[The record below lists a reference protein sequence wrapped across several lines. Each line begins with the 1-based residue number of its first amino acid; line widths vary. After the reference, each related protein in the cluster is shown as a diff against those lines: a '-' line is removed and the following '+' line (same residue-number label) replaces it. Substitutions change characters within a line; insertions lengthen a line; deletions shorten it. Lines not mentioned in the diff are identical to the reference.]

1 MKILV
6 KLQNI
11 NGIGLVEFGIE
22 PHFNIDNKEVL
33 EDLKK
38 YSKETKIYALE
49 DDAYIIME
57 NEEIKFYGN
66 VYLIENENVIKIN

>member
-1 MKILV
+1 MWH
-6 KLQNI
+6 QNI
-11 NGIGLVEFGIE
+11 IGIGLVKFSIE
-22 PHFNIDNKEVL
+22 PHFNINNKEVL

-57 NEEIKFYGN
+57 NKEIKFFGN
-66 VYLIENENVIKIN
+66 IYSIENENVIKIN